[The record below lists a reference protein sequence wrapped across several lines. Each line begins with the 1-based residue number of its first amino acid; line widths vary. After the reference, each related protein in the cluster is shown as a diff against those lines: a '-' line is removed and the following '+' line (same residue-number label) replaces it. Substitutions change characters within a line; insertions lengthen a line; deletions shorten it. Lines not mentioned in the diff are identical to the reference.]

1 MSHRA
6 EIQWIKNEVTL
17 KDESKPLSPEDCVT
31 AWKVS
36 LMFYNCLEVTE
47 RKIVE
52 NYRHIFKGISVLSN
66 YNKILK
72 YLSSLSPIAVCSYS
86 DYELAVCCQQHS
98 ECWNCMITEEAGYL
112 LRNTCCLNVRDASPV
127 LMVVVLGEESAG
139 RGGAAW
145 CERGVCEQLCHYCV
159 WTLPRLAF
167 CWGCLSP
174 CTVAVPCVPTV
185 WWRETWDT
193 WCCPANQ
200 VGISMCALAAPWS
213 CDEIQMVSRLCCRD
227 EGESLYFWCNSTPQQ
242 RASMNRL
249 PVLLCSVQ
257 YWVWDLA
264 DQGSQDTPEEF
275 APLASPGCAI
285 FKCIVG
291 SCFLAAALSG
301 RAMQVSALERGVV
314 PSASKWV

>member
-1 MSHRA
+1 MSEMLPVSWWWWYSGRS
-6 EIQWIKNEVTL
+6 QQGGEVL
-17 KDESKPLSPEDCVT
+17 LG
-31 AWKVS
+31 VS
-36 LMFYNCLEVTE
+36 EV
-47 RKIVE
+47 
-52 NYRHIFKGISVLSN
+52 SV
-66 YNKILK
+66 
-72 YLSSLSPIAVCSYS
+72 SSCATTVC
-86 DYELAVCCQQHS
+86 EPCPGWL
-98 ECWNCMITEEAGYL
+98 
-112 LRNTCCLNVRDASPV
+112 
-127 LMVVVLGEESAG
+127 SAG
-139 RGGAAW
+139 AAFPHA
-145 CERGVCEQLCHYCV
+145 L
-159 WTLPRLAF
+159 
-167 CWGCLSP
+167 
-174 CTVAVPCVPTV
+174 VAVPCVPTV

>member
-1 MSHRA
+1 MSHWA

-36 LMFYNCLEVTE
+36 LMFYTCLEVTE

-72 YLSSLSPIAVCSYS
+72 YLSSLSPIAVCLYS

-98 ECWNCMITEEAGYL
+98 ERWNCMITEEAGYL
-112 LRNTCCLNVRDASPV
+112 LRNTCCLNVRDASRV

-174 CTVAVPCVPTV
+174 CTGGCAMCPHGLV
-185 WWRETWDT
+185 TWDLRHLVLPCKPSGHLHVCT
-193 WCCPANQ
+193 SSSLELWRDTDGEQ
-200 VGISMCALAAPWS
+200 VVLQG
-213 CDEIQMVSRLCCRD
+213 RR
-227 EGESLYFWCNSTPQQ
+227 GE
-242 RASMNRL
+242 
-249 PVLLCSVQ
+249 
-257 YWVWDLA
+257 
-264 DQGSQDTPEEF
+264 
-275 APLASPGCAI
+275 PL
-285 FKCIVG
+285 
-291 SCFLAAALSG
+291 FL
-301 RAMQVSALERGVV
+301 MQ
-314 PSASKWV
+314 